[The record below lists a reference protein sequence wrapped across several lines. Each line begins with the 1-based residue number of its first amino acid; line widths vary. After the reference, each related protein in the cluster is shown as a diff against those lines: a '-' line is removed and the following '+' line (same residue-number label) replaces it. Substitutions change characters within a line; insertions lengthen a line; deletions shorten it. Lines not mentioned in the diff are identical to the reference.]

1 MGVCTL
7 LAKTRARNGE
17 VCVQVCGVC
26 VGMNREGCACTDT
39 HTFCRVPM
47 SLHAMARSITF
58 SRDWAVKW
66 GWRKLTPGNG
76 VRRVPAACVQAP
88 GGPVKARTAGP

>member
-26 VGMNREGCACTDT
+26 VGMNR
-39 HTFCRVPM
+39 
-47 SLHAMARSITF
+47 
-58 SRDWAVKW
+58 
-66 GWRKLTPGNG
+66 G
-76 VRRVPAACVQAP
+76 VRVQTYTLFAEYP
-88 GGPVKARTAGP
+88 